1 MHAHM
6 EFKEAGRVY
15 EKVVEEKG
23 VWETMSLKSDL
34 KETFFF
40 LFFFS
45 FCFCIF
51 FVALVVL
58 ELAPCSVDQAGLDLP
73 VSAS

>member
-34 KETFFF
+34 KKKKKRKPNDG
-40 LFFFS
+40 
-45 FCFCIF
+45 
-51 FVALVVL
+51 V
-58 ELAPCSVDQAGLDLP
+58 
-73 VSAS
+73 